1 MARSRTK
8 RTFCHNNDILGQVTN
23 ETDLL
28 PQQLYPWPG
37 HERNGPSAT
46 TTISLARSRTKRT
59 FCHNNYILGQV
70 TNETDLLP
78 HAASHKM
85 RSRLVPIETDSRTIA
100 MHGQV
105 TNETDLLPHNYGQ
118 GKVTIEMDLAAFD
131 HYG

>member
-46 TTISLARSRTKRT
+46 CGLTQNEIPPCSDRNGLK
-59 FCHNNYILGQV
+59 NY
-70 TNETDLLP
+70 
-78 HAASHKM
+78 S
-85 RSRLVPIETDSRTIA
+85 
-100 MHGQV
+100 HGQV
-105 TNETDLLPHNYGQ
+105 TNETDLLPHNYSQ